1 MKTYMASA
9 STIERKWYV
18 VDAAD
23 YTLGRLASQVAA
35 VLRGK
40 NKPTYTPFLDCG
52 DNVIVINADK
62 VKVTGK
68 KLDQKVY
75 YSHSDYV
82 GGLKETTLK
91 EMMEKKPEKVIDAIQ
106 KLAKFYGVS
115 TDYLLGLTEQKNHSD
130 VDVASLHL
138 SDEVLELLRSGK
150 INNRLLCEM
159 MTHPRFRQLMADIE
173 IVVDRIADMRIQDM
187 NTVLEVAR
195 QKVMKEYAP
204 DEMDVY
210 MRTLEVAQIN
220 ETDYF
225 SYIIHEDMDE
235 ITETIRENHRKDT
248 TTADETTPA
257 QDGIKVLMHS
267 ILDQKDETTV
277 LLKQLCAQMQIPEE
291 KITEEEVRAFRSMM
305 QKSRLFKKQMSMRGK
320 GGHANKRR

>member
-1 MKTYMASA
+1 
-9 STIERKWYV
+9 
-18 VDAAD
+18 
-23 YTLGRLASQVAA
+23 
-35 VLRGK
+35 
-40 NKPTYTPFLDCG
+40 
-52 DNVIVINADK
+52 
-62 VKVTGK
+62 
-68 KLDQKVY
+68 
-75 YSHSDYV
+75 
-82 GGLKETTLK
+82 
-91 EMMEKKPEKVIDAIQ
+91 
-106 KLAKFYGVS
+106 
-115 TDYLLGLTEQKNHSD
+115 
-130 VDVASLHL
+130 
-138 SDEVLELLRSGK
+138 
-150 INNRLLCEM
+150 
-159 MTHPRFRQLMADIE
+159 MADIE

-235 ITETIRENHRKDT
+235 ITKTIRENHRKDT
-248 TTADETTPA
+248 TTA
-257 QDGIKVLMHS
+257 
-267 ILDQKDETTV
+267 DETTV